1 MEKAASQITVK
12 AAAEDEFDAEM
23 QRRLK
28 DLAWS
33 KVEASWYKVGD
44 RVPNNW
50 PGSALEYK
58 RRNKTPDWNHYEMS
72 S

>member
-1 MEKAASQITVK
+1 MDKTSAKIEVTEV
-12 AAAEDEFDAEM
+12 AEAEFSDEM
-23 QRRLK
+23 QTRLK

-44 RVPNNW
+44 KVPNNW

-58 RRNKTPDWNHYEMS
+58 RRYKTPIWEHYEIS
-72 S
+72 

>member
-1 MEKAASQITVK
+1 MEKAPKQVSVK
-12 AAAEDEFDAEM
+12 AEAEAEYADEM

-33 KVEASWYKVGD
+33 KVDVSWYKVGD
-44 RVPNNW
+44 KVPNNW

-58 RRNKTPDWNHYEMS
+58 RRHKTPIWDHYEMS
-72 S
+72 